1 MSASDLGVRGYGDD
15 DDDRGGV
22 GVGGEIATS
31 PPSAVC
37 ESLCQ
42 KLFDHIP
49 VGVGSRGV
57 IPSSPSDLEASLAL
71 GMDWSLREGYAW
83 AEVCVFVL

>member
-1 MSASDLGVRGYGDD
+1 MRTNLSASDLGVRGYGDD
-15 DDDRGGV
+15 D
-22 GVGGEIATS
+22 GEDATS

-57 IPSSPSDLEASLAL
+57 IPSSPGDLEASLAL

-83 AEVCVFVL
+83 AEVCVSAL